1 MNLSASDEA
10 LARSCRFNNRFT
22 VHTQNPGNNLGD
34 QSGGSLL
41 FQDHRPYFPGDDIRR
56 IDWRA
61 FGRTDQL
68 VLKTYQEEISPFLEI
83 LVDVSASMNVAPAK
97 RAATER
103 WTWFLATVG
112 IHAGYTVTVQRLGLD
127 TSPLRP
133 HELLHHPWRYDPHH
147 HLPTGITRQ
156 WNGRHRSLRVILSD
170 FLHDIS
176 EIEPALATVARD
188 SLALYGLQ
196 ILTPDELDP
205 SQRGPYRLVDDD
217 TGTIEQLN
225 ISDAELA
232 QYRQRFHNHHELLRT
247 GFRRRAGALALV
259 DATADSRQVVLK
271 TLVPTGILALD

>member
-1 MNLSASDEA
+1 MNLAASDET
-10 LARSCRFNNRFT
+10 LARNCYFNNRFT
-22 VHTQNPGNNLGD
+22 VHSQNPGNNPGD
-34 QSGGSLL
+34 QPGGSLL

-83 LVDVSASMNVAPAK
+83 LVDTSASMNVSTAK
-97 RAATER
+97 RNATQR

-112 IHAGYTVTVQRLGLD
+112 IHAGYSVSIQRLGLD
-127 TSPLRP
+127 SAPLRP
-133 HELLHHPWRYDPHH
+133 HELLHRPWRFDPHH
-147 HLPTGITRQ
+147 HLPTVITRQ
-156 WNGRHRSLRVILSD
+156 WKGRHRSLRVILSD
-170 FLHDIS
+170 FLLDIAD
-176 EIEPALATVARD
+176 IEPALAMAARD
-188 SLALYGLQ
+188 ALAIYGLQ

-217 TGTIEQLN
+217 TGNIEQLN

-232 QYRQRFHNHHELLRT
+232 QYRQRFRHHHDLLRA

-259 DATADSRQVVLK
+259 DAVADSRHVVLQ